1 MRFGKNKIDIFI
13 LLPVLLLIFFS
24 IAIVYSASSDYSL
37 QKWNDAGYLF
47 KQHLIRVVISFAV
60 LFFFAKFDYRYL
72 QDLSKLLIFIAIILL
87 AVVLFTSSQVKN
99 VNRWL
104 SLGFLSFQPSDLAK
118 YALIIHVST
127 LLVRKEG
134 YLDNL
139 YRGYLPIL
147 IYLMLVCGLVAIQ
160 PNFSTALIIFGS
172 TVLLMLTSTIKV
184 KHVAITIAS
193 LLPLAGLFILS
204 KSYIRERLENF
215 AEYSSSGTAQHQLSQ
230 AIVGLGNGGIF
241 GVGIGNSIQK
251 EFFLPES
258 YGDFI
263 FSIVGEEYGIIGTLF
278 VVIMFGTILFRG
290 YKTAKMVQ
298 DPFGKY
304 LAFGITTLIV
314 SYAIVNMSV
323 ASGIFPTTG
332 VPIPFVSFGGT
343 ALILNAIAAGILLNI
358 SANRDNQPEAVPEI
372 KNGGL

>member
-24 IAIVYSASSDYSL
+24 IAIVYSASSDYAL
-37 QKWNDAGYLF
+37 QKWNDAAYLF
-47 KQHLIRVVISFAV
+47 KQHLVRVVISFVV

-118 YALIIHVST
+118 FALIIHVST

-139 YRGYLPIL
+139 YRGYVPIL
-147 IYLMLVCGLVAIQ
+147 LYLMLVCGLVALQ

-172 TVLLMLTSTIKV
+172 TVLLMLTSKIKV
-184 KHVAITIAS
+184 KHIAITIVS
-193 LLPLAGLFILS
+193 LLPLAALFILS
-204 KSYIRERLENF
+204 KSYIRERLENY

-278 VVIMFGTILFRG
+278 VVAMFALILYRG

-298 DPFGKY
+298 DPFGRY
-304 LAFGITTLIV
+304 LAFGITTLLV

-343 ALILNAIAAGILLNI
+343 ALILNAMAAGILLNI
-358 SANRDNQPEAVPEI
+358 SSYRDAQPDITEENKAGV
-372 KNGGL
+372 L

>member
-1 MRFGKNKIDIFI
+1 MKSGRNKIDIFI

-24 IAIVYSASSDYSL
+24 IAIVYSASSDYAL
-37 QKWNDAGYLF
+37 QKWNDAAYLF
-47 KQHLIRVVISFAV
+47 KQHLIRVVISFVV

-72 QDLSKLLIFIAIILL
+72 QDLSKLLVFVAIILL

-147 IYLMLVCGLVAIQ
+147 LYLLLVCGLVALQ

-172 TVLLMLTSTIKV
+172 TVLLMLTSKIKI
-184 KHVAITIAS
+184 KHIAITVVS
-193 LLPLAGLFILS
+193 LLPAAALFILS
-204 KSYIRERLENF
+204 KSYIRERLENY

-263 FSIVGEEYGIIGTLF
+263 FSIVGEEYGFIGTLF
-278 VVIMFGTILFRG
+278 VVAMFAMILYRG
-290 YKTAKMVQ
+290 YKTAKKVQ
-298 DPFGKY
+298 DPFGRY
-304 LAFGITTLIV
+304 LAFGITTLLV

-343 ALILNAIAAGILLNI
+343 ALILNAMAAGVLLNI
-358 SANRDNQPEAVPEI
+358 SSFRDAQAEMPEEKKAETA
-372 KNGGL
+372 